1 MAQRSIASLIAL
13 LAGSA
18 SVAFA
23 SGRTSDQIS
32 QALTMQA
39 GDQALLSVSEN
50 APATYA
56 HVPGVTEFQGKMII
70 RPITREDWLARGESV
85 ASAEDHISRARA
97 RLMPIQWDFV
107 EIHNHVLVTLP
118 AGVTENQMAA
128 FLMATGEYQ
137 YAEPDYIVF
146 PCVVPNDAGYTNAGM
161 YAHQN
166 CYSEP
171 AWNLS
176 TGSTS
181 VIVGVT
187 DTGVRVDHQDLQPNL
202 VSGANSAT
210 GTAVAQTSGG
220 MVNDLNGHG
229 SHTAGTVGARGNNS
243 VGAVGMGWINKVMPV
258 RVSDLSSG
266 NSSLAALQA
275 GATWAAQNG
284 ARVVS
289 TSYSGGPSAA
299 NNTVGATMRT
309 SYNALWFWAAGN
321 SNSSTNLTGNSWT
334 ELQFVSSVDSSDTKS
349 SFSNFGN
356 EIDIAAPGSS
366 IYSTWLT
373 STSSYNTISGTSMA
387 CPAAAGAAGLI
398 VAINPAL
405 TAIQVRDI
413 LYRNVDDI
421 GAAGED
427 TLYGPGRLNL
437 GKAAADAYRMSYPTT
452 LPFSDNFDTGSFAN
466 AKWAYRDTLVTVST
480 AALAEPSGTM
490 SADVASARRLE
501 SNAINL
507 SGNSSALNLTFA
519 TETRGTEAGETMVVE
534 YLNSSNAWVN
544 LATYTSTG
552 ANENTFTNR
561 NIVIPTGAAVRH
573 VKFAIRFRATSATLD
588 STDHWY
594 VDNVNIG
601 GVPCD
606 ADFNGDNTV
615 DFFDY
620 LDFVDAFS
628 AGLAS
633 ADFNGDTA
641 IDFFDYLDFV
651 DAYSLGC

>member
-1 MAQRSIASLIAL
+1 MAKRSIASILAV

-23 SGRTSDQIS
+23 AGRTSDQIS
-32 QALTMQA
+32 QALAMQP
-39 GDQALLSVSEN
+39 GDQAFLAAAEN

-56 HVPGVTEFQGKMII
+56 NVPGVTVFQGKMII
-70 RPITREDWLARGESV
+70 RPITREDWLARGV
-85 ASAEDHISRARA
+85 DAATADANISRARA
-97 RLMPIQWDFV
+97 RLTPIQWQFV
-107 EIHNHVLVTLP
+107 EEVNHVLVTLP
-118 AGVTENQMAA
+118 EGVNENQMSA

-146 PCVVPNDAGYTNAGM
+146 PCVVPNDTGYTDPGM
-161 YAHQN
+161 YAHRN

-187 DTGVRVDHQDLQPNL
+187 DTGVRVDHVDLIANL

-210 GTAVAQTSGG
+210 GTAVAQTAGG
-220 MVNDLNGHG
+220 QVVDLNGHG
-229 SHTAGTVGARGNNS
+229 THTAGTVGARGNNATG
-243 VGAVGMGWINKVMPV
+243 VVGMSWINKIMPV

-275 GATWAAQNG
+275 GALWAAQNG

-289 TSYSGGPSAA
+289 TSYSGVASAA
-299 NNTVGATMRT
+299 NQTTAATMRT
-309 SYNALWFWAAGN
+309 NHNALWFWAAGN
-321 SNSSTNLTGNSWT
+321 ANSSTGLTGNIYT
-334 ELQFVSSVDSSDTKS
+334 EIQIIASVDSADVKS
-349 SFSNFGN
+349 SFSNFGS
-356 EIDIAAPGSS
+356 EIDMAAPGSG
-366 IYSTWLT
+366 IYSTYFSGTT
-373 STSSYNTISGTSMA
+373 SYATLSGTSMA

-405 TAIQVRDI
+405 TALQVRDI
-413 LYRNVDDI
+413 LYRNVDDL
-421 GAAGED
+421 GTAGED
-427 TLYGPGRLNL
+427 TLYGAGRLNI

-452 LPFSDNFDTGSFAN
+452 LPFSDNFDSGSFVN
-466 AKWAYRDTLVTVST
+466 SKWAYRDTLVTVST
-480 AALAEPSGTM
+480 AALSEPSGTM
-490 SADVASARRLE
+490 AADVTSARRLE

-507 SGNSSALNLTFA
+507 SGNSSPLNLTFS
-519 TETRGTEAGETMVVE
+519 TEARGTEAGETLVVE

-552 ANENTFTNR
+552 ASENTFTSR

-573 VKFAIRFRATSATLD
+573 VKFAVRFRATAALD
-588 STDHWY
+588 SSDHWY
-594 VDNVNIG
+594 IDSVNIG
-601 GVPCD
+601 GPSCD
-606 ADFNGDNTV
+606 ADFNGDGV
-615 DFFDY
+615 LDFFDY

-628 AGLAS
+628 AGLPT
-633 ADFNGDTA
+633 ADFNGDSSV
-641 IDFFDYLDFV
+641 DFFDYLDFV
-651 DAYSLGC
+651 DAYALGC